1 MVHHNLDSKP
11 SVTQFPVL
19 IRNPASKE
27 KDAGL
32 IRPPVH
38 IVGNY
43 NHQGHQGTSLDSC
56 VHSNCTCIRSI
67 KRSTLR
73 FVVQLYLSSL
83 KTQAQVAFRITKAQC
98 ISSQF
103 NNTKLLSGS
112 GVMAHAQI
120 HVSIIIIAFRT
131 ITVMLGFICTRSN
144 HPHLTQR
151 IKI

>member
-56 VHSNCTCIRSI
+56 VHSNCTCIRAI
-67 KRSTLR
+67 KRTTLR

-103 NNTKLLSGS
+103 KNMTDLQGTCVDSCFHSHCNIFRHNQGLSQPSSFNTMNQK
-112 GVMAHAQI
+112 
-120 HVSIIIIAFRT
+120 
-131 ITVMLGFICTRSN
+131 
-144 HPHLTQR
+144 PHLGS
-151 IKI
+151 